1 MSFIRIA
8 AVAVAS
14 LCAAPVLAA
23 PAGAWRAPAAVHP
36 VPSSHH
42 VGVPRGPGRVV
53 AMGHRPFGPGHAAR
67 RVWTSFGPTGWT
79 TVAPS
84 MVVVFPAGALPGRP
98 VRPVLPT
105 SADLPTAADLPV
117 VNIVREPA
125 DPALFYVINDLSRGR
140 SLRPGGARIVSAGPA
155 LPMGHAPGG
164 TPSDSGPRI
173 IELTAR

>member
-1 MSFIRIA
+1 
-8 AVAVAS
+8 
-14 LCAAPVLAA
+14 
-23 PAGAWRAPAAVHP
+23 
-36 VPSSHH
+36 
-42 VGVPRGPGRVV
+42 
-53 AMGHRPFGPGHAAR
+53 
-67 RVWTSFGPTGWT
+67 
-79 TVAPS
+79 